1 MKRLFCVLSVLGALV
16 GVAHSLMAQE
26 GPTSVQD
33 GVYSDAQAERGEK
46 FFGEACMVCHQPEEF
61 SDGGY
66 MEGWS
71 GQNVNDF
78 VELVRSTMPE
88 DNPGRLKRREYIDI
102 ITYFFKLNGLPAG
115 ENDLERKSLRGIQIE
130 GPYGDASQD
139 RH

>member
-1 MKRLFCVLSVLGALV
+1 MKRLFGFLSVFAV
-16 GVAHSLMAQE
+16 IVMAQVLTAQD
-26 GPTSVQD
+26 GPTSVQA
-33 GVYSDAQAERGEK
+33 GVYTDAQAERGEK

-71 GQNVNDF
+71 GQSVNDF
-78 VELVRSTMPE
+78 VEFVRSTMPE

-102 ITYFFKLNGLPAG
+102 ISYFFKLNGLPAG
-115 ENDLERKSLRGIQIE
+115 ETDLEPKTLRGIQIE

-139 RH
+139 RD